1 MGKKLDLSKLTDE
14 EAAHVWAVVQRDFD
28 LRRREEERL
37 EELKDKIRKQA
48 SKRELLS
55 DTAHLN
61 ESLCAHCLQPFQLLA
76 NGRRQCQAC
85 GLFTCGSCGQA
96 QAEAQGWLCGPCRLA
111 RVVQMGSLGWYYEHV
126 RARFKRFGSAKVIR
140 SLCGRRQGPGEP
152 EPCLGE
158 GSGDSEQTDEEGQLD
173 MEAQAP
179 ALGSR
184 QRRLLSF
191 HDLDCEEDSDHST
204 PALSWASAGPRS
216 LQSLSGEPCVGD
228 ATSQEAEVLEEV
240 DSGDPNG
247 HPQPQELL
255 DSLEPSREEAL
266 AEPCLPGDAHRTA
279 QGTAAVPG
287 TSASEKG
294 RLPSRYPA
302 DVDTSDEDG
311 SQAHRA
317 ASQNSKRRDRSATA
331 SQISE
336 LSKRVSAVEQLLT
349 HLESTAV
356 PPPAAQPLATRAHSE
371 ADMEEEALRRRLEE
385 LTSNISDQ
393 GNSTEEEEEE
403 GREAEAGPAGVLPGT
418 APEVWPAAGLPDLRR
433 SPQAP
438 WDAVLPS
445 RTTDEELSEL
455 EERVAKTAS
464 EVEQAESEVSDI
476 ESRIA
481 ALRAAGLRV
490 KPSGKPLRK
499 SSLPIFLPRVAGKLG
514 KSPLAQN
521 DPADEVQ
528 GAAQPRLLPR
538 KPGPKSPGNGSFD
551 RKSLSRG
558 SLTQRN
564 PNGRKEA
571 RHVFAKPVM
580 AQQP

>member
-14 EAAHVWAVVQRDFD
+14 EAAHIWAVVQRDFD

-48 SKRELLS
+48 SRRELLS

-76 NGRRQCQAC
+76 SGRRQCQAC

-152 EPCLGE
+152 EPCPGE

-184 QRRLLSF
+184 
-191 HDLDCEEDSDHST
+191 
-204 PALSWASAGPRS
+204 
-216 LQSLSGEPCVGD
+216 SLSGEPCVGD
-228 ATSQEAEVLEEV
+228 AASQEAEVLEEV
-240 DSGDPNG
+240 DSGDPGG

-255 DSLEPSREEAL
+255 DSLEPSRVEAL
-266 AEPCLPGDAHRTA
+266 AEPCPPGDAHRTA
-279 QGTAAVPG
+279 QGTAGMPG
-287 TSASEKG
+287 TRASEKG
-294 RLPSRYPA
+294 RLPSRYLA
-302 DVDTSDEDG
+302 DVDTSDEDS

-331 SQISE
+331 SQ
-336 LSKRVSAVEQLLT
+336 
-349 HLESTAV
+349 H
-356 PPPAAQPLATRAHSE
+356 LATGTHSE

-403 GREAEAGPAGVLPGT
+403 GREAEAGPAGVLPSA
-418 APEVWPAAGLPDLRR
+418 AP
-433 SPQAP
+433 
-438 WDAVLPS
+438 
-445 RTTDEELSEL
+445 
-455 EERVAKTAS
+455 
-464 EVEQAESEVSDI
+464 EVSDI

-481 ALRAAGLRV
+481 ALRAVGLTV
-490 KPSGKPLRK
+490 KPSGKPRRK

-528 GAAQPRLLPR
+528 GAARPHLLPR
-538 KPGPKSPGNGSFD
+538 KPGPKNPGNGSFD

-571 RHVFAKPVM
+571 RQVFAKPVM